1 MPCSRF
7 CAAAH
12 LPGRRRTSD
21 RSPWCPPGHDN
32 SESTELGGD
41 GYACQS
47 ITSRAPATDAGNFR
61 NVANA
66 GSIEFDP
73 AALVVVLLQK
83 LISCFT
89 ASAMYFF

>member
-1 MPCSRF
+1 MSQPCWHR
-7 CAAAH
+7 
-12 LPGRRRTSD
+12 G
-21 RSPWCPPGHDN
+21 
-32 SESTELGGD
+32 ELGGD

-73 AALVVVLLQK
+73 AALVGVLLQK

-89 ASAMYFF
+89 ANAMYFLIRCRHLLLWYLRIFGYCDLVAVY